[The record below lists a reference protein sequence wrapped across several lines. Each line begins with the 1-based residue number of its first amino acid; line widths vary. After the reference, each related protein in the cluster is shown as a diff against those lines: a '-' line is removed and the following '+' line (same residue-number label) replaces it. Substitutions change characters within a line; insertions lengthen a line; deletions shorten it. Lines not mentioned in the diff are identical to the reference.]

1 MRACAF
7 SRNLRASVENMS
19 QSWKGVVLAGGYGA
33 RLWPLTEAVNKHL
46 LALYD
51 RPVLHFPLSVLI
63 EAGIREIAIVSTPV
77 ALPAMRALYGDGGDF
92 GVRLEFIEQERPDGL
107 GSGLRVARDFSGDS
121 NTVLALGDNVF
132 LGRLFGPTVAQL
144 IRQTDG
150 ASVFT
155 TPVSKA
161 SEDGIVETRSDG
173 RPLRVVKSPRGG
185 GPGLAMP
192 GLFLFDA
199 SVHRRLEAGG
209 ANYGVTDALQSYL
222 EEGRLRLAPLPS
234 GTQWFDV
241 GTVSTLFSATLAV
254 RGGVQTSVA
263 DLGGCPELAAFR
275 QGWIDRRTL
284 MERCVV
290 REGSAYAERIVQILG
305 HTPE

>member
-1 MRACAF
+1 
-7 SRNLRASVENMS
+7 MS
-19 QSWKGVVLAGGYGA
+19 SEWKGVVLAGGKGA
-33 RLWPLTEAVNKHL
+33 RLWPVTKAVNKHL

-51 RPVLHFPLSVLI
+51 RPLLHFPLSVLI
-63 EAGIREIAIVSTPV
+63 ESGIREIAIVSSPD
-77 ALPAMRALYGDGGDF
+77 ALPMIRALYSDGSDF
-92 GVRLEFIEQERPDGL
+92 GVRFTYIEQEEATGLGDGL
-107 GSGLRVARDFSGDS
+107 RGARDFAQDS

-132 LGRLFGPTVAQL
+132 LGRLFGPTVVQL

-155 TPVSKA
+155 TPVSNA
-161 SEDGIVETRSDG
+161 SEFGVVETRADG

-199 SVHRRLEAGG
+199 SVYRRLEEGG
-209 ANYGVTDALQSYL
+209 PGFGVADALQSYL
-222 EEGRLRLAPLPS
+222 DEKRLRIAPLPS

-241 GTVSTLFSATLAV
+241 GTVARMFSATLAV
-254 RGGVQTSVA
+254 RSGVQTSVA
-263 DLGGCPELAAFR
+263 DLGGCPELAAYR

-284 MERCVV
+284 MERCVMH
-290 REGSAYAERIVQILG
+290 EGSAYAERIVQILE
-305 HTPE
+305 HTPD